1 MWWNTYTYRFKE
13 LSDPQAEYTQ
23 ISLFPVKLLETKDQK
38 KKKILKA
45 ARENWCITYKE
56 MT

>member
-38 KKKILKA
+38 KKKNLESSQRKLMH
-45 ARENWCITYKE
+45 YL
-56 MT
+56 